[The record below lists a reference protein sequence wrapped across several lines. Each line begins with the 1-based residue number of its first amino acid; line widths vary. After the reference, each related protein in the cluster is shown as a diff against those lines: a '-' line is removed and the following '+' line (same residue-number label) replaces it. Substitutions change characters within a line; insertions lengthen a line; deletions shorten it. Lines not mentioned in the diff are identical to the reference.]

1 MAMYTLE
8 QDVDLMTDMSSFASN
23 VSSDHH
29 RHELWAEVLEITT
42 LAIIMLG
49 AIVANMVA
57 IVTILRVRLLR
68 KNPHNLLILNL
79 MITDLGLAVTSMVF
93 SMVSLFDNGQLLTT
107 HRVLCDF
114 TGFWGVSLSA
124 SSFATITCVAIDR
137 YLSVVWSAR
146 FPPNHRRS
154 CAMIVAIWVASC
166 TFGSAPLFRLH
177 SSFEY
182 EEDTHHCSPTWDG
195 CFFYVI
201 GFVIN
206 YVLTIPVMIVCYFVV
221 FYTIWKKQIKLRA
234 HSTVKTP
241 VSSSFTEKSVEDT
254 GDMTYTPP
262 VSTVGSSGEALS
274 STVTVPWRQVQMKK
288 SVSLSMSNLADLNTK
303 DEFDSRRDKSRY
315 SDRQG
320 NVTFS
325 NVDFAFTTGY
335 DNGITDDTFAK
346 DRSTIPQRP
355 ADKFDARLSNLA
367 LKSVSLDVRRGR
379 SSVAPLPGKLGRSK
393 SFFCLS
399 SSRRHPSEAK
409 TTKCQ
414 RSASTYH
421 RQRLQGKLYQRA
433 VTKRGTRRIKKRL
446 TKLRAD
452 KQVALTGTFLILSSL
467 VCWTPYAVIRSCF
480 IPLTVSHWA
489 GVAAMWISFTNS
501 LLDPLIY
508 ALMNRRIKARLKADY
523 RAIRSKFS
531 CCISQRNETKKAGNR
546 DGK

>member
-1 MAMYTLE
+1 
-8 QDVDLMTDMSSFASN
+8 
-23 VSSDHH
+23 
-29 RHELWAEVLEITT
+29 
-42 LAIIMLG
+42 
-49 AIVANMVA
+49 
-57 IVTILRVRLLR
+57 
-68 KNPHNLLILNL
+68 

-93 SMVSLFDNGQLLTT
+93 SMVSLFDHGQLLIT

-114 TGFWGVSLSA
+114 TGFLGVSLSA

-146 FPPNHRRS
+146 FPPNHCRS

-182 EEDTHHCSPTWDG
+182 EEDTHHCSPAWDG

-201 GFVIN
+201 GFVFN
-206 YVLTIPVMIVCYFVV
+206 YVLAIPVMIVCYFVV

-241 VSSSFTEKSVEDT
+241 VSSSFTEKSVDDT
-254 GDMTYTPP
+254 GDLTCTPP
-262 VSTVGSSGEALS
+262 ASTVGSSGEALS
-274 STVTVPWRQVQMKK
+274 STATWRQVQMKK

-303 DEFDSRRDKSRY
+303 DEFDSRKSRY

-325 NVDFAFTTGY
+325 NVDFEFTTGS
-335 DNGITDDTFAK
+335 DNGITPADDTSAK
-346 DRSTIPQRP
+346 DSTAIPQGP
-355 ADKFDARLSNLA
+355 ADKLDARLSNLA

-399 SSRRHPSEAK
+399 SSRRHPNEAK

-452 KQVALTGTFLILSSL
+452 KQVALTGTFLILTSL

-480 IPLTVSHWA
+480 IPLTVPHWA
-489 GVAAMWISFTNS
+489 GVAAMWFSFTNS

-531 CCISQRNETKKAGNR
+531 CGTSQRHEIKKAGNG